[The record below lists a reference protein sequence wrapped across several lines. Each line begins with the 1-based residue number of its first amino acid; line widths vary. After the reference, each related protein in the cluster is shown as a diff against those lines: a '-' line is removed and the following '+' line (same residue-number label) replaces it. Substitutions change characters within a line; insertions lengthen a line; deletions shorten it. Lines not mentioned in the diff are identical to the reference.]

1 MVEDPEDRDAREANT
16 MKVFALNQSL
26 HRTII
31 EGLSFFLKMR
41 MTTSIS
47 SKAFQNYM
55 ETEGFKKMR

>member
-31 EGLSFFLKMR
+31 EGLSFYLKKR
-41 MTTSIS
+41 
-47 SKAFQNYM
+47 
-55 ETEGFKKMR
+55 G